1 MTRFTRRHES
11 ECFLLLVR
19 VPIELIEWLPL
30 DDTLEQHPNV
40 LGTHCTIA
48 FEPRLYS
55 IMIVAGE

>member
-1 MTRFTRRHES
+1 M
-11 ECFLLLVR
+11 LLVR